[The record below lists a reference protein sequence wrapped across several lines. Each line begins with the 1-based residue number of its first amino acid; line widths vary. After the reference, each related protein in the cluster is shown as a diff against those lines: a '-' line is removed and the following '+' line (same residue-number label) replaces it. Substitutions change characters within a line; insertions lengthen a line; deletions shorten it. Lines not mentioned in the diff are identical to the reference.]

1 MHYVFSFLFGCIG
14 KIIDDIDDN
23 KLNINPFILDTLKS
37 LNICLFTLASQ
48 NDFLFLFSTFILS
61 LFGAG
66 IDNNYW
72 KSFIFISLFLSIIY
86 FSPIDNWPLFILILG
101 LIIISTRIEEDIF
114 PEEFSIKKL
123 FTRILGFI
131 LFAAIYFISIPGILS
146 KISNYSIHT
155 TNINYIRKLILIG
168 LGGLSI
174 SVISQ
179 IYFLWFNQS

>member
-1 MHYVFSFLFGCIG
+1 MQYLFSYLFGCIG

-48 NDFLFLFSTFILS
+48 NDFLFSFSTFILS

-86 FSPIDNWPLFILILG
+86 FSSIDNFPLFILIMG
-101 LIIISTRIEEDIF
+101 IIIISTRIEENTF

-131 LFAAIYFISIPGILS
+131 IFITIYFISSSEFLT
-146 KISNYSIHT
+146 KISNYSIQT
-155 TNINYIRKLILIG
+155 TNINYIRKLILIA

-174 SVISQ
+174 SIISQ